1 MERAG
6 DRETEITWLSWWFS
20 KLDYGGVMQNEGAM
34 FCYDLSAGYYAGCL
48 PVHVAASLTCI
59 AFQISSYTKQHSFSH
74 KVSKSVE

>member
-1 MERAG
+1 
-6 DRETEITWLSWWFS
+6 
-20 KLDYGGVMQNEGAM
+20 MQNEGAM